1 MIVPLSLL
9 SALAGRA
16 MLQCKN
22 AVDGGRIVMAESY
35 DKTMN

>member
-16 MLQCKN
+16 MLQCN
-22 AVDGGRIVMAESY
+22 GVVDDGRIVMAESD